1 MKLKDFMKAMQAIE
15 QDRSLSQDIVVA
27 ALKEA
32 LAKAYR
38 KHIEIPDALVR
49 VDINEKSGEIKVY
62 QQRAVVE
69 EVEDDELEI
78 SLADAKKIRQEVEL
92 GDMIENE
99 VSIENLGRAA
109 VILAKNVMKQK
120 IREAEKQAVYD
131 EYCDKL
137 DDLVVGTVESVE
149 EKFCVVNIGKTLAL
163 MPRVAQ
169 IPGEHY
175 SEAQRLR
182 VVVSEVNK
190 ETKGAQV
197 LVSRADG
204 NLVKRLFEKEVPE
217 IYQGI
222 IEIKAIARD
231 PGERCKMAVYSKNEN
246 IDPIGAC
253 IGPRGSRVQVIID
266 ELHGEKIDIFEWS
279 DDVTEL
285 IKNALAPAEILAVIP
300 NTDRRGL
307 LIVVN
312 DNQLSLAIGKK
323 GKNARL
329 AVKLTGNKIDIKS
342 ESEVNALGID
352 WKAIAAEQKAKQ
364 AEKLALERAE
374 AQQRMFEEREIGN
387 SEIDDEYLANE
398 LQPSYEEVA
407 ADEVVSEPALE
418 VNSEAEEAAE
428 AEAEEVAEVKEKA
441 EVKEERAETDLERA
455 ARIAKEKQRAEG
467 LNIKEKQEYVSKFE
481 QIAGAPAAKPTAAA
495 KPRWKKE
502 SDKEEK
508 RRKPTFDLKKDY
520 ELKPIYSEEELE
532 EIAKREAEE
541 KANDWINDEIDFD
554 EFDEY
559 YEE

>member
-175 SEAQRLR
+175 YEGQRLR

-279 DDVTEL
+279 DDVSEL

-323 GKNARL
+323 GKMPVWL
-329 AVKLTGNKIDIKS
+329 
-342 ESEVNALGID
+342 
-352 WKAIAAEQKAKQ
+352 
-364 AEKLALERAE
+364 
-374 AQQRMFEEREIGN
+374 
-387 SEIDDEYLANE
+387 
-398 LQPSYEEVA
+398 
-407 ADEVVSEPALE
+407 
-418 VNSEAEEAAE
+418 
-428 AEAEEVAEVKEKA
+428 
-441 EVKEERAETDLERA
+441 
-455 ARIAKEKQRAEG
+455 
-467 LNIKEKQEYVSKFE
+467 
-481 QIAGAPAAKPTAAA
+481 
-495 KPRWKKE
+495 
-502 SDKEEK
+502 
-508 RRKPTFDLKKDY
+508 
-520 ELKPIYSEEELE
+520 
-532 EIAKREAEE
+532 
-541 KANDWINDEIDFD
+541 
-554 EFDEY
+554 
-559 YEE
+559 

>member
-175 SEAQRLR
+175 YEGQRLR

-374 AQQRMFEEREIGN
+374 AQQRMFEEREMGN

-418 VNSEAEEAAE
+418 VNS
-428 AEAEEVAEVKEKA
+428 
-441 EVKEERAETDLERA
+441 
-455 ARIAKEKQRAEG
+455 
-467 LNIKEKQEYVSKFE
+467 
-481 QIAGAPAAKPTAAA
+481 
-495 KPRWKKE
+495 
-502 SDKEEK
+502 
-508 RRKPTFDLKKDY
+508 
-520 ELKPIYSEEELE
+520 
-532 EIAKREAEE
+532 
-541 KANDWINDEIDFD
+541 
-554 EFDEY
+554 
-559 YEE
+559 